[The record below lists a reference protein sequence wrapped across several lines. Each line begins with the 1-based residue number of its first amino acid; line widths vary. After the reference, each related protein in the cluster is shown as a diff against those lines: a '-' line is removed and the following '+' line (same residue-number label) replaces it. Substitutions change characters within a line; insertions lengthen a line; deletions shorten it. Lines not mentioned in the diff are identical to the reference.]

1 MTAPLEVVP
10 LGGVGEFGKNVLWL
24 RSGGSSILLE
34 WDAEI
39 PSFEETHA
47 DALRAK
53 DFLVKGTS

>member
-1 MTAPLEVVP
+1 V
-10 LGGVGEFGKNVLWL
+10 
-24 RSGGSSILLE
+24 LLE

-53 DFLVKGTS
+53 DFITTEKP